1 MKKDALVF
9 YILGVLIL
17 SLGSF
22 CLFFKGACND
32 FLNIIAGSEN
42 IYHSELPGV
51 KRKEVSFNESFIKD
65 ERFLNLRQD
74 WLAPATFSELTASS
88 SEIKKNID
96 FKIGNQQ
103 LFKVDEAEKNS
114 L

>member
-1 MKKDALVF
+1 MKKDSLVF
-9 YILGVLIL
+9 YILGALIL
-17 SLGSF
+17 SLGGF
-22 CLFFKGACND
+22 CLFAKDYCND
-32 FLNIIAGSEN
+32 FLNIIAGADN

-65 ERFLNLRQD
+65 ERFLSLRQD

-88 SEIKKNID
+88 SELKKNID

-103 LFKVDEAEKNS
+103 LFKVTETTKQ
-114 L
+114 

>member
-17 SLGSF
+17 SLGGF
-22 CLFFKGACND
+22 CLFSKGACND
-32 FLNIIAGSEN
+32 FLNIIAGAEN

-65 ERFLNLRQD
+65 ERFLSLRQD

-103 LFKVDEAEKNS
+103 LFKVDETEKK
-114 L
+114 